1 MGVVTEPE
9 ARIQRGEIDPVY
21 VLAGSDPLLHQRVVG
36 ALQAALVPEAARAFN
51 LDAFEAKAAGA
62 QAIVNAARTLPM
74 MGKHRLV
81 VVRDFDA
88 LPADG
93 LTALAAYLEAPSLS
107 SVLVLQAHKGDGR
120 MKLVQLAKKKGWYHE
135 LAAPR
140 QLVPWILDEAKARG
154 VRIAGDAARRLADV
168 VGGDLSRLSSAL
180 EQLSLYVGDERPIS
194 VADVDELIAETR
206 EHTVFELANAVGEG
220 KEERAL
226 RAVAKLFDQRESSV
240 GVAMMLARHVRQL
253 SAVREL
259 LDARTPRAD
268 IPRLAGVPPFA
279 VDGLVVQ
286 ARRLAPPALRRAVAL
301 LAQADLDLKGPKKG
315 ALGERI
321 VVEKLVRDLLALG

>member
-1 MGVVTEPE
+1 
-9 ARIQRGEIDPVY
+9 
-21 VLAGSDPLLHQRVVG
+21 
-36 ALQAALVPEAARAFN
+36 
-51 LDAFEAKAAGA
+51 
-62 QAIVNAARTLPM
+62 M

-81 VVRDFDA
+81 IVRDFDA

-93 LTALAAYLEAPSLS
+93 QAVVAAYIDAPAPSS
-107 SVLVLQAHKGDGR
+107 TLVLQSHKGDGR
-120 MKLVQLAKKKGWYHE
+120 MKLVQVAKKKGFYHE

-140 QLVPWILDEAKARG
+140 QLVPWIQDEAKARG
-154 VRIAGDAARRLADV
+154 VRLAGDAARRLADV

-180 EQLSLYVGDERPIS
+180 EQLSLYVGDARPIGA
-194 VADVDELIAETR
+194 ADVDELIAETR

-226 RAVAKLFDQRESSV
+226 RAVARLFDQRESSV

-253 SAVREL
+253 AAVREAI
-259 LDARTPRAD
+259 DARAARAD

-279 VDGLVVQ
+279 VDGLVAQ
-286 ARRLAPPALRRAVAL
+286 ARRLGPAALRRAVAL
-301 LAQADLDLKGPKKG
+301 LAQADIDLKGPKKG

-321 VVEKLVRDLLALG
+321 VVEKLVRDLLAL

>member
-1 MGVVTEPE
+1 MPGVTEPE

-21 VLAGSDPLLHQRVVG
+21 VLAGPDPLLYHRVVS

-51 LDAFEAKAAGA
+51 LDVLEAKPAGA

-81 VVRDFDA
+81 VARDFDA
-88 LPADG
+88 LSADG
-93 LTALAAYLEAPSLS
+93 LAVLAAYLDAPSSS
-107 SVLVLQAHKGDGR
+107 SVLVLHAQKGDGR

-140 QLVPWILDEAKARG
+140 QLVPWIQDEARARG
-154 VRIAGDAARRLADV
+154 VRLAGDAARRLADV

-180 EQLSLYVGDERPIS
+180 EQLSLYVGEERPIA

-253 SAVREL
+253 AAVREL
-259 LDARTPRAD
+259 LDARTPRSD

-286 ARRLAPPALRRAVAL
+286 ARRFGPAALRRAVAL

-321 VVEKLVRDLLALG
+321 VVEMLVRELMGLA

>member
-1 MGVVTEPE
+1 MSIVTEPE

-21 VLAGSDPLLHQRVVG
+21 VLVGPDPLLHHRVVA
-36 ALQAALVPEAARAFN
+36 ALQAALIPDAARAFN
-51 LDAFEAKAAGA
+51 LDVFEAKPAGA

-81 VVRDFDA
+81 IVRDFDA

-93 LTALAAYLEAPSLS
+93 QAVVAAYIDAPAPSS
-107 SVLVLQAHKGDGR
+107 TLVLQSHKGDGR
-120 MKLVQLAKKKGWYHE
+120 MKLVQVAKKKGFYHE

-140 QLVPWILDEAKARG
+140 QLVPWIQDEAKARG
-154 VRIAGDAARRLADV
+154 VRLAGDAARRLADV

-180 EQLSLYVGDERPIS
+180 EQLSLYVGDARPIGA
-194 VADVDELIAETR
+194 ADVDELIAETR

-226 RAVAKLFDQRESSV
+226 RAVARLFDQRESSV

-253 SAVREL
+253 AAVREAI
-259 LDARTPRAD
+259 DARAARAD

-279 VDGLVVQ
+279 VDGLVAQ
-286 ARRLAPPALRRAVAL
+286 ARRLGPAALRRAVAL
-301 LAQADLDLKGPKKG
+301 LAQADIDLKGPKKG

-321 VVEKLVRDLLALG
+321 VVEKLVRDLLAL